1 MNIDPKAPA
10 IDWEYVVQN
19 LKSSVTIADA
29 RRPDFPLVFVNGHF
43 TDLTGYS
50 REEAVGYNC
59 RFLQGPDTDPQAV
72 QQFRDALA
80 KKESVT
86 IEILNYTKLGIPFWN
101 EVNLDP
107 IFDQNGECHYFVGIQ
122 FDITKRKQAEQQVL
136 RAKEQAEIANL
147 AKSRFLANMSHEIR
161 TPLNGIIGMTEL
173 ILLNEVEQDLRDNMK
188 IVQNSAETLLM
199 LINDILDFSKAE
211 AGKMNLENIEYNLHE
226 LMDMTLK
233 AHRPLTME
241 KQINLNLHI
250 GYNVP
255 QKVYG
260 DPHRLKQ
267 VLNNLISNAVKF
279 THEGSVDVSVHGIEI
294 DEISIKLH
302 FKVKDTG
309 IGIADK
315 DRDKLFKSFSQVD
328 DSQSREFGGTGL
340 GLVISQQIVELM
352 NGEITVKSEQGKG
365 STFEF
370 VIPVRIPES
379 SGEHPKLPEIS
390 GNVEDREEQQESV
403 AAYTAV
409 QTKYPANGEAGRLRI
424 LLADDDRISCIITS
438 RMLNK
443 LGYHVDTVDNGL
455 EAIHMLEADNSYDM
469 VLMDIQMPVM
479 DGLESTYT
487 IRHSRKIQNRDIP
500 IIAITANAFK
510 DDQEQVLAA
519 GMNGALSKPIQME
532 RLVELCR
539 QLEEQKKQ
547 NKA

>member
-29 RRPDFPLVFVNGHF
+29 RKPEFPLVFVNGHF
-43 TDLTGYS
+43 TDLTGYT
-50 REEAVGYNC
+50 REEAIGYNC

-72 QQFRDALA
+72 QRFRDALA
-80 KKESVT
+80 NKESVT
-86 IEILNYTKLGIPFWN
+86 IEILNYTKLGVPFWN

-122 FDITKRKQAEQQVL
+122 FDITKRKQAEQQVI
-136 RAKEQAEIANL
+136 RAKEQAEMANL

-226 LMDMTLK
+226 LMDMTIK

-241 KQINLNLHI
+241 KQINLNLRI
-250 GYNVP
+250 SYTVP
-255 QKVYG
+255 QKVCG

-267 VLNNLISNAVKF
+267 VLNNLIGNAVKF
-279 THEGSVDVSVHGIEI
+279 TREGSVDVSVNGIEM
-294 DEISIKLH
+294 DEDTMKLH
-302 FKVKDTG
+302 FKVKDSG
-309 IGIADK
+309 IGVAEK

-370 VIPVRIPES
+370 VIPVNLPEARP
-379 SGEHPKLPEIS
+379 EHMEEPEIS
-390 GNVEDREEQQESV
+390 GAIEEMQQQKAD
-403 AAYTAV
+403 AAYTLA
-409 QTKYPANGEAGRLRI
+409 QSKQNLNAEAGTLRI
-424 LLADDDRISCIITS
+424 LLADDDRISCLITA

-443 LGYHVDTVDNGL
+443 LGYYVDTVDNGL
-455 EAIHMLEADNSYDM
+455 EAIHLLEADSSYDM

-479 DGLESTYT
+479 DGLESTYA
-487 IRHSRKIQNRDIP
+487 IRHSGKIQNRNIP

-510 DDQEQVLAA
+510 DDQAQVIAA
-519 GMNGALSKPIQME
+519 GMNGALSKPVQME
-532 RLVELCR
+532 RLAELCR

>member
-29 RRPDFPLVFVNGHF
+29 RKPEFPLVFVNGHF
-43 TDLTGYS
+43 TDLTGYT
-50 REEAVGYNC
+50 REEAIGYNC

-72 QQFRDALA
+72 QRFRDALA
-80 KKESVT
+80 NKESAT
-86 IEILNYTKLGIPFWN
+86 IEILNYTKLGVPFWN

-122 FDITKRKQAEQQVL
+122 FDITKRKQAEQQVI
-136 RAKEQAEIANL
+136 RAKEQAEMANL

-226 LMDMTLK
+226 LMDMTIK

-241 KQINLNLHI
+241 KQINLNLRI
-250 GYNVP
+250 SYTVP
-255 QKVYG
+255 QKVCG

-267 VLNNLISNAVKF
+267 VLNNLIGNAVKF
-279 THEGSVDVSVHGIEI
+279 TREGSVDVSVNGIEM
-294 DEISIKLH
+294 DEDTMKLH
-302 FKVKDTG
+302 FKVKDSG
-309 IGIADK
+309 IGIAEK

-370 VIPVRIPES
+370 VIPVNLPEARP
-379 SGEHPKLPEIS
+379 EHMEEPEIS
-390 GNVEDREEQQESV
+390 GAIEEMQQQKAD
-403 AAYTAV
+403 AAYTLA
-409 QTKYPANGEAGRLRI
+409 QSKQNLNAEAGTLRI
-424 LLADDDRISCIITS
+424 LLADDDRISCLITA

-443 LGYHVDTVDNGL
+443 LGYYVDTVDNGL
-455 EAIHMLEADNSYDM
+455 EAIHLLEADSSYDM
-469 VLMDIQMPVM
+469 VLMDMQMPVM
-479 DGLESTYT
+479 DGLESTYA
-487 IRHSRKIQNRDIP
+487 IRHSGKIQNRNIP

-510 DDQEQVLAA
+510 DDQAQVIAA
-519 GMNGALSKPIQME
+519 GMNGALSKPVQME
-532 RLVELCR
+532 RLAELCR

>member
-29 RRPDFPLVFVNGHF
+29 RKPDFPLVFVNGHF
-43 TDLTGYS
+43 TDLTGYT
-50 REEAVGYNC
+50 REEAIGYNC

-72 QQFRDALA
+72 QRFRDALA
-80 KKESVT
+80 NKESVT
-86 IEILNYTKLGIPFWN
+86 IEILNYTKLGVPFWN

-122 FDITKRKQAEQQVL
+122 FDITKRKQAEQQVI
-136 RAKEQAEIANL
+136 RAKEQAEMANL

-226 LMDMTLK
+226 LMDMTIK

-241 KQINLNLHI
+241 KQINLNLRI
-250 GYNVP
+250 SYTVP
-255 QKVYG
+255 QKVCG

-267 VLNNLISNAVKF
+267 VLNNLIGNAVKF
-279 THEGSVDVSVHGIEI
+279 TREGSVDVSVNGIEM
-294 DEISIKLH
+294 DENTMKLH
-302 FKVKDTG
+302 FKVKDSG
-309 IGIADK
+309 IGIAEK

-370 VIPVRIPES
+370 VIPVNLPEARP
-379 SGEHPKLPEIS
+379 EHMEEPEIS
-390 GNVEDREEQQESV
+390 GAIEEMQQQKAD
-403 AAYTAV
+403 AAYILA
-409 QTKYPANGEAGRLRI
+409 QSKQNLNAEAGTLRI
-424 LLADDDRISCIITS
+424 LLADDDRISCLITA

-443 LGYHVDTVDNGL
+443 LGYYVDTVDNGL
-455 EAIHMLEADNSYDM
+455 EAIHLLEADSSYDM

-479 DGLESTYT
+479 DGLESTYA
-487 IRHSRKIQNRDIP
+487 IRHSGKIQNRNIP

-510 DDQEQVLAA
+510 DDQAQVIAA
-519 GMNGALSKPIQME
+519 GMNGALSKPVQME
-532 RLVELCR
+532 RLAELCR

>member
-29 RRPDFPLVFVNGHF
+29 RKPDFPLVFVNGHF
-43 TDLTGYS
+43 TDLTGYT
-50 REEAVGYNC
+50 REEAIGYNC
-59 RFLQGPDTDPQAV
+59 RFLQGPDTDPKAV
-72 QQFRDALA
+72 QEFRDALA
-80 KKESVT
+80 QKESVT
-86 IEILNYTKLGIPFWN
+86 IEILNYTKLGVPFWN

-122 FDITKRKQAEQQVL
+122 FDITKRKQAEEQVI

-226 LMDMTLK
+226 LMDMTIK
-233 AHRPLTME
+233 AHRPLTIE

-250 GYNVP
+250 GYTVP

-267 VLNNLISNAVKF
+267 VLNNLIGNAVKF
-279 THEGSVDVSVHGIEI
+279 TREGSVDVSVNGIEI
-294 DEISIKLH
+294 DENTMKLH
-302 FKVKDTG
+302 FKVKDSG
-309 IGIADK
+309 IGIAEK

-370 VIPVRIPES
+370 MIPVTVPEIRS
-379 SGEHPKLPEIS
+379 EQMEEPEIS
-390 GNVEDREEQQESV
+390 EAIEETEQQKAE
-403 AAYTAV
+403 AAYTLA
-409 QTKYPANGEAGRLRI
+409 QSKQNLNTEAGTLRI
-424 LLADDDRISCIITS
+424 LLADDDRISCLITA

-443 LGYHVDTVDNGL
+443 LGYYVDTVDNGL
-455 EAIHMLEADNSYDM
+455 EAIHMLESDNSYDM

-479 DGLESTYT
+479 DGLESTYA
-487 IRHSRKIQNRDIP
+487 IRHSGKIQNRNIP

-510 DDQEQVLAA
+510 DDQAQVIAA
-519 GMNGALSKPIQME
+519 GMNGALSKPVQME
-532 RLVELCR
+532 RLADLCR